1 MAAVVAG
8 AGLAAAGAGGFDVAS
23 ATTGQTACRLVEVG
37 GYTLSARNT
46 VGSYTHY
53 ASGGVDYRCADGV
66 RIVADSAVGF
76 ETNSTLNLY
85 GSVRFE
91 DPEVILEAGQAIY
104 FGEARYLRAT
114 HGSQVEYKNTGTVV
128 SGEELDYYRQSELRT
143 VDEMTVRGGRPHAKV
158 YPQVA
163 SEASDEQVPPPE
175 EAPPEEEAPPG
186 EAPGEGTSDEER
198 LPEELPDEEPAD
210 EERPLEEPLADEPP
224 PGEPPAQE
232 LPAEE
237 QPPEELSADDSPP
250 EELSAE
256 ELPDEESLPD
266 EPPVEEPPDDEP
278 PPEESSAEE
287 LPPEDRSADE
297 LPDEESLPDEPP
309 VEEPPDEPPAPQLPP
324 VELPPYE
331 IEADRFVV
339 EGRQAFRA
347 VNNVVLVRDSL
358 RATGDTLYYDQGS
371 GAMSL
376 RGEPRVG
383 DGRFD
388 LTARSVSITP
398 ASPGNENILAR
409 GEASL
414 SGAAVAIEAPA
425 IRLFLDGG
433 DLGRLVA
440 LATVPADSPATQPDT
455 AGMTP
460 GDQARVAE
468 MIAAVAESDTAN
480 TLDSVPRPSAYA
492 EDLTLVADSIE
503 VLSPAQTLRALTAV
517 GTAQVVAVR
526 ADSADEDTPEVA
538 RSDWMEGDTVVASF
552 LPPSP
557 GRGSG
562 TGPRAAGRALLET
575 LVAAGNARSLYRVP
589 PDTTIAADEHHPTGP
604 PPLHWTQGER
614 ITMHLADGEVVRMLV
629 EGQTVGYHF
638 EPQPH
643 SHDSHDS
650 TTAVDSTVADSTAA
664 ADSMAADSTAVVDS
678 MVVDPTTVDTTA
690 AASTPA
696 DPTAAADT
704 TQANQAAVPTPTD
717 TLVARPWRRRP

>member
-1 MAAVVAG
+1 MTCLRGRTSLSLTATAVVAG
-8 AGLAAAGAGGFDVAS
+8 VGLATAGAGGFDVAS
-23 ATTGQTACRLVEVG
+23 ATTVQTACRLVEVG

-128 SGEELDYYRQSELRT
+128 SGEELDYYRQSEHRT

-163 SEASDEQVPPPE
+163 SEASAEEVPPEEVPPEEVPPE
-175 EAPPEEEAPPG
+175 EA
-186 EAPGEGTSDEER
+186 SDEGPSAEDS
-198 LPEELPDEEPAD
+198 PP
-210 EERPLEEPLADEPP
+210 DEPP
-224 PGEPPAQE
+224 
-232 LPAEE
+232 AEE
-237 QPPEELSADDSPP
+237 P
-250 EELSAE
+250 
-256 ELPDEESLPD
+256 PDEESLP
-266 EPPVEEPPDDEP
+266 EESPVEELVAEELPTEEP
-278 PPEESSAEE
+278 SVDASSAEE
-287 LPPEDRSADE
+287 LPPEDPSAEDPSAE
-297 LPDEESLPDEPP
+297 IPP
-309 VEEPPDEPPAPQLPP
+309 EDPPAPQLPP

-331 IEADRFVV
+331 IEAERFVV

-347 VNNVVLVRDSL
+347 VNDVVLVRDSL

-376 RGEPRVG
+376 RGDPRVG

-388 LTARSVSITP
+388 LTAQSVSITP
-398 ASPGNENILAR
+398 AAPGNENILAR
-409 GEASL
+409 GDASL

-468 MIAAVAESDTAN
+468 MIAAVTEPDTAN

-517 GTAQVVAVR
+517 GTARVVAVR

-650 TTAVDSTVADSTAA
+650 TTAVDSTVADWTAA

-678 MVVDPTTVDTTA
+678 MVVDPTTVDTTDV
-690 AASTPA
+690 ASTPA

>member
-1 MAAVVAG
+1 M
-8 AGLAAAGAGGFDVAS
+8 
-23 ATTGQTACRLVEVG
+23 EVG

-128 SGEELDYYRQSELRT
+128 SGEELDYYRQSELRA

-163 SEASDEQVPPPE
+163 SEASAEEVPSEETPPE
-175 EAPPEEEAPPG
+175 EASD
-186 EAPGEGTSDEER
+186 EGPSDEER
-198 LPEELPDEEPAD
+198 LPEEVPDEE
-210 EERPLEEPLADEPP
+210 LADEGQPR
-224 PGEPPAQE
+224 EEQPAQE
-232 LPAEE
+232 LPDEKLPPEESSAEEPPEEKTQPEGRPAEELADEE
-237 QPPEELSADDSPP
+237 QPPEESAAEESPP
-250 EELSAE
+250 EEPPAE

-266 EPPVEEPPDDEP
+266 ESPVEELVAEELPTEEP
-278 PPEESSAEE
+278 SVDASSAEE
-287 LPPEDRSADE
+287 QPPEDPSAE
-297 LPDEESLPDEPP
+297 IPP
-309 VEEPPDEPPAPQLPP
+309 EDPPAPQLPP

-331 IEADRFVV
+331 IEAERFVV

-347 VNNVVLVRDSL
+347 VNDVVLVRDSL

-376 RGEPRVG
+376 RGAPRVG

-388 LTARSVSITP
+388 LTAQSVSITP

-409 GEASL
+409 GDASL

-468 MIAAVAESDTAN
+468 MIAAVAEPDTAN

-517 GTAQVVAVR
+517 GTARVVAVR

-552 LPPSP
+552 LPPIP
-557 GRGSG
+557 GRGGG

-589 PDTTIAADEHHPTGP
+589 PDTTIVPDEHPTGP

-643 SHDSHDS
+643 HHSHDS
-650 TTAVDSTVADSTAA
+650 TTAVDSTAMADTTATDST
-664 ADSMAADSTAVVDS
+664 VVD
-678 MVVDPTTVDTTA
+678 TTAVDTTA
-690 AASTPA
+690 ANPTTV
-696 DPTAAADT
+696 DPTAPANS
-704 TQANQAAVPTPTD
+704 TQANQAAVPTATD

>member
-1 MAAVVAG
+1 MPRPMTCAPRGRTSLSLTATAVVAG
-8 AGLAAAGAGGFDVAS
+8 VGLATAGAGSFDVAS
-23 ATTGQTACRLVEVG
+23 ATAGQTACRLVEVG

-128 SGEELDYYRQSELRT
+128 SGEELDYYRQSEHRT

-163 SEASDEQVPPPE
+163 SEASAEEVPPE
-175 EAPPEEEAPPG
+175 ESAAED
-186 EAPGEGTSDEER
+186 S
-198 LPEELPDEEPAD
+198 LPEE
-210 EERPLEEPLADEPP
+210 PP
-224 PGEPPAQE
+224 
-232 LPAEE
+232 
-237 QPPEELSADDSPP
+237 
-250 EELSAE
+250 AE
-256 ELPDEESLPD
+256 ELPAEESLPD
-266 EPPVEEPPDDEP
+266 ESPVEELPAEELPS
-278 PPEESSAEE
+278 EESSAGE
-287 LPPEDRSADE
+287 LPPEDLS
-297 LPDEESLPDEPP
+297 DEEPSAEMPP
-309 VEEPPDEPPAPQLPP
+309 EDPPAPQLPP

-331 IEADRFVV
+331 IEAERFVV

-388 LTARSVSITP
+388 LTAQSVSITP

-409 GEASL
+409 GDASL

-468 MIAAVAESDTAN
+468 MITAAAESDTAN

-517 GTAQVVAVR
+517 GTARVVAVR
-526 ADSADEDTPEVA
+526 ADSTDEDTPEVA

-562 TGPRAAGRALLET
+562 TGPQAAGRALLET

-589 PDTTIAADEHHPTGP
+589 PDTTIAPDEHHPTGP

-650 TTAVDSTVADSTAA
+650 TTAVDSAA
-664 ADSMAADSTAVVDS
+664 V
-678 MVVDPTTVDTTA
+678 VDTTA
-690 AASTPA
+690 VASTTV
-696 DPTAAADT
+696 DPTAAANP
-704 TQANQAAVPTPTD
+704 TQANQAAVPTGAD
-717 TLVARPWRRRP
+717 ILVARPWRRRP

>member
-1 MAAVVAG
+1 MPRPMTCPPRGRTSLSLTATAVVAG
-8 AGLAAAGAGGFDVAS
+8 VGLATAGAGGFDAAS
-23 ATTGQTACRLVEVG
+23 ATTVQTACRLVEVG

-128 SGEELDYYRQSELRT
+128 SGEELDYYRQSEHRT

-163 SEASDEQVPPPE
+163 SEASAEEVPSEETPPE
-175 EAPPEEEAPPG
+175 EASD
-186 EAPGEGTSDEER
+186 EGPSDEER
-198 LPEELPDEEPAD
+198 LPEEVPDEE
-210 EERPLEEPLADEPP
+210 LADEGQPP
-224 PGEPPAQE
+224 EEQPAQE
-232 LPAEE
+232 LP
-237 QPPEELSADDSPP
+237 
-250 EELSAE
+250 
-256 ELPDEESLPD
+256 DEKL
-266 EPPVEEPPDDEP
+266 

-287 LPPEDRSADE
+287 PPEEKTQPEGRPAEELADEEQPPEDPSA
-297 LPDEESLPDEPP
+297 EPP
-309 VEEPPDEPPAPQLPP
+309 PGDSPAPQLPP
-324 VELPPYE
+324 AELPPYE
-331 IEADRFVV
+331 IEAERFVV

-347 VNNVVLVRDSL
+347 VNDVVLVRDSL
-358 RATGDTLYYDQGS
+358 RATGDTLHYDQGS

-376 RGEPRVG
+376 RGAPRVG

-388 LTARSVSITP
+388 LTAQSVSITP

-440 LATVPADSPATQPDT
+440 LATVPADSPATKPDT

-468 MIAAVAESDTAN
+468 MIAAVAPDSTN

-517 GTAQVVAVR
+517 GTARVVAVR

-552 LPPSP
+552 LPPIP
-557 GRGSG
+557 GRGGG

-589 PDTTIAADEHHPTGP
+589 PDTTIVPDEHPTGP

-643 SHDSHDS
+643 HHSHDS
-650 TTAVDSTVADSTAA
+650 TTAVDSAAMADTTATDST
-664 ADSMAADSTAVVDS
+664 VVD
-678 MVVDPTTVDTTA
+678 TTAVDTTA
-690 AASTPA
+690 ANPA
-696 DPTAAADT
+696 TVDPTAPADS
-704 TQANQAAVPTPTD
+704 TQANHAAVPTPTD

>member
-1 MAAVVAG
+1 M
-8 AGLAAAGAGGFDVAS
+8 
-23 ATTGQTACRLVEVG
+23 
-37 GYTLSARNT
+37 
-46 VGSYTHY
+46 
-53 ASGGVDYRCADGV
+53 
-66 RIVADSAVGF
+66 
-76 ETNSTLNLY
+76 
-85 GSVRFE
+85 
-91 DPEVILEAGQAIY
+91 
-104 FGEARYLRAT
+104 
-114 HGSQVEYKNTGTVV
+114 
-128 SGEELDYYRQSELRT
+128 
-143 VDEMTVRGGRPHAKV
+143 
-158 YPQVA
+158 
-163 SEASDEQVPPPE
+163 
-175 EAPPEEEAPPG
+175 
-186 EAPGEGTSDEER
+186 
-198 LPEELPDEEPAD
+198 
-210 EERPLEEPLADEPP
+210 
-224 PGEPPAQE
+224 
-232 LPAEE
+232 
-237 QPPEELSADDSPP
+237 
-250 EELSAE
+250 
-256 ELPDEESLPD
+256 
-266 EPPVEEPPDDEP
+266 
-278 PPEESSAEE
+278 
-287 LPPEDRSADE
+287 PPEDRSAEE

-358 RATGDTLYYDQGS
+358 RATGDTLHYDQGS

-468 MIAAVAESDTAN
+468 MMAAVAEPDSAN

-517 GTAQVVAVR
+517 GTARVVAVR
-526 ADSADEDTPEVA
+526 ADSADEDTPEIA
-538 RSDWMEGDTVVASF
+538 RSDWMEGDTIVANF

-557 GRGSG
+557 GRGGG

-589 PDTTIAADEHHPTGP
+589 PDTTIAPDEHPTGP

-614 ITMHLADGEVVRMLV
+614 ITMHLADGEVIRMVV

-638 EPQPH
+638 EPQPQ
-643 SHDSHDS
+643 STPDS
-650 TTAVDSTVADSTAA
+650 TTVADSTAA
-664 ADSMAADSTAVVDS
+664 DSTAMDPTAVDSTTAADTTAVDSTAVDPTA
-678 MVVDPTTVDTTA
+678 VDPTAVDSTTAADPTAVDTTA
-690 AASTPA
+690 VDSPAANPA
-696 DPTAAADT
+696 TIDPTAVSDSP
-704 TQANQAAVPTPTD
+704 QANQAAVPTAAD